1 MNTVTWTKRDLA
13 ESINQRVDRGQ
24 IRGDLI
30 LPEDIT
36 DDALEDFQSNWEF
49 GLNDPSVYERLFV
62 RVHQSIVGG
71 F

>member
-1 MNTVTWTKRDLA
+1 MSRVTWTKRDLA

-24 IRGDLI
+24 IYGDLI

-36 DDALEDFQSNWEF
+36 DNALEEFQNNWEF

-62 RVHQSIVGG
+62 RVHQSVTGG